1 MADRLD
7 HARGL
12 VAQQEG
18 EVVADAALLVVQIG
32 VAHPAGLDA
41 HDRLPR
47 AGIGHDDG
55 LDPYRLVLARC
66 DHTAYFLRHA
76 DSFVGS

>member
-1 MADRLD
+1 
-7 HARGL
+7 
-12 VAQQEG
+12 
-18 EVVADAALLVVQIG
+18 VQIG

-41 HDRLPR
+41 HDRLAR
-47 AGIGHDDG
+47 SGIGHDDG